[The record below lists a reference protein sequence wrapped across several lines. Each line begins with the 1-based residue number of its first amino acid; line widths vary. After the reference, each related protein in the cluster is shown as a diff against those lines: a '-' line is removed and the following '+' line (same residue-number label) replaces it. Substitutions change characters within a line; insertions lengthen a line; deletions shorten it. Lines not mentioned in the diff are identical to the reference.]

1 MAQLLRKMTEPD
13 YPDISH
19 IITEDDTPV
28 DNMFSEQQQRL
39 LAESLK
45 SNWKPG
51 RSFIAAANIGL
62 FYDIYEPPIVP
73 DVLVSFDVT
82 RPEDLWEKKNRSYFV
97 WEYGK
102 PPEVAVEIVSNK
114 KGGEA
119 AGKFQKY
126 ARAGVRYYIIFDP
139 QRLVQND
146 ALRIF
151 ELFGGQYIP
160 KIDRYL
166 SRAGLGVTLWE
177 GNFEDV
183 YTRWLRWQDDKG
195 DLILTGRE
203 STELER
209 HLKEQE
215 QKRAETAEKK
225 NLEIVLNLLRKGLPD
240 DMIAECTGFSADQ
253 LAALR
258 NRKIF

>member
-1 MAQLLRKMTEPD
+1 MAELLRKMTVPD

-19 IITEDDTPV
+19 IITEDETPV

-51 RSFIAAANIGL
+51 RSFIAAANVGL

-73 DVLVSFDVT
+73 DVFVSLDVM
-82 RPEDLWEKKNRSYFV
+82 RPGDLWEKKNRSYFV

-102 PPEVAVEIVSNK
+102 SPEVAVEIVSNK

-119 AGKFQKY
+119 GDKFQKY
-126 ARAGVRYYIIFDP
+126 ARAGVRYYIVFDP
-139 QRLVQND
+139 QRQVQND
-146 ALRIF
+146 VLRIF

-177 GNFEDV
+177 GIFEDV
-183 YTRWLRWQDDKG
+183 YTCWLRWQDDKG
-195 DLILTGRE
+195 NLILTGRE
-203 STELER
+203 STELE
-209 HLKEQE
+209 K
-215 QKRAETAEKK
+215 KRAETAEKRAETAEK
-225 NLEIVLNLLRKGLPD
+225 RSFEIVLNLLRKGLPD
-240 DMIAECTGFSADQ
+240 DMITECTGFSADQ